1 MSNGHSGG
9 CYMQGVRIRTA
20 RGEQAVETISA
31 GDAVAVIRGGEEV
44 MEPVKWIGFT
54 AVDLSSHAYVED
66 AAPIR
71 IRAGAI
77 AENEPVRDLFL
88 SPEHCLILDDRCVAA
103 KLLVNGGSIVSER
116 AHAPFTYYHL
126 ELEKH
131 GILLAE
137 NTAAE
142 SYLDTGNRS
151 VFDNSGAPRQ
161 LHPTFKFDAHSERW
175 LTDACAPLAN
185 ATEVEAIWTRLAD
198 RSVSIGFAIP
208 EIITVE
214 NADIRL
220 VADGEVIVPT
230 SARDS
235 RYVFMVPAGV
245 SSVTLASRFCIPSD
259 KMLATNRDTRRL
271 GVCVNWIA
279 IRSEN
284 AETILSAD
292 HPGLQDGW
300 YDVEGQGKSI
310 SRWTD
315 GTATIPWENVT
326 GATML
331 TVCCTPVDQYPL
343 YDDKARL
350 VA

>member
-1 MSNGHSGG
+1 ME
-9 CYMQGVRIRTA
+9 GVRIRTA

-31 GDAVAVIRGGEEV
+31 GDAVAVIRGGKEV

-54 AVDLSSHAYVED
+54 AVDLSSHAHVEE

-77 AENEPVRDLFL
+77 GENEPVRDLYL
-88 SPEHCLILDDRCVAA
+88 SPEHCLILDDRCVPA

-116 AHAPFTYYHL
+116 SHAPFTYYHL
-126 ELEKH
+126 ELEQH

-151 VFDNSGAPRQ
+151 VFDNSGQPRQ
-161 LHPTFKFDAHSERW
+161 LHPTFRFNANSERW

-185 ATEVEAIWTRLAD
+185 QTEVEAIWTRLAD
-198 RSVSIGFAIP
+198 RSASIGFPIP
-208 EIITVE
+208 DVLTVE
-214 NADIRL
+214 DADIRL

-245 SSVTLASRFCIPSD
+245 TSITLASRFCIPTD
-259 KMLATNRDTRRL
+259 KMVAAHRDSRRL
-271 GVCVNWIA
+271 GVRVNWIA
-279 IRSEN
+279 IRSED

-300 YDVEGQGKSI
+300 NDVEGEGKSI
-310 SRWTD
+310 WRWTD
-315 GTATIPWENVT
+315 GAATIPWDNVA
-326 GATML
+326 GSAIL
-331 TVCCTPVDQYPL
+331 TVCCTTVGQYPL